1 MKFSRTI
8 AGRVVTVVG
17 GTRGATVDVDGREFL
32 TLPDREALAWL
43 LKSLGLCHQAVVAD
57 ERHAYAQERGRAA

>member
-1 MKFSRTI
+1 VKFTRTI

-17 GTRGATVDVDGREFL
+17 WTRGATVDVDGREFL

-43 LKSLGLCHQAVVAD
+43 LKSLGLCHEGVCRE
-57 ERHAYAQERGRAA
+57 ERHAYAQERGRDA